1 MKGIRWL
8 LYYVYRTDAKI
19 PLHQPFIVIN
29 LSINSFVKSFT
40 KLISCALEI
49 NVKTDDYK
57 AALEVDFTLIIKVAR
72 NVNRHRLNKPAD
84 SALLF
89 SLHPSTDIN
98 NNESQL
104 PQTLFNII
112 F

>member
-8 LYYVYRTDAKI
+8 LYYVCRTDVKI
-19 PLHQPFIVIN
+19 PLHQPFTEIN
-29 LSINSFVKSFT
+29 LSIISFVKSFT

-49 NVKTDDYK
+49 NFNIDDHIL
-57 AALEVDFTLIIKVAR
+57 ALEVGFTLIIKVAR

-84 SALLF
+84 SALLL
-89 SLHPSTDIN
+89 SLHPPTDMN

-104 PQTLFNII
+104 PQTLFNYI